1 MPLCVQISLQPNFTD
16 QYWINIV
23 FKTISE
29 LGNDGIQLLID
40 EGALPCLILV
50 FDPAEEYED
59 YEYLAACE
67 TVANMFSGNERQIQ
81 ALVDAQFVPSLVRL
95 VWEPTD
101 CYPYNYNREACLALL
116 NAASGASPEQVDYL
130 VGKDILAV
138 LSAGFDGERVCPVD
152 DFDLFPSP
160 LVAIEDICRAGD
172 KKSTTGQNPYVE
184 IVTKDPNFVQFLA
197 EESERQKKLQVE
209 CRRMLI
215 EMCIGLRALDLPVLV
230 LLEIL
235 GFSCRLRW
243 IALLSVQLGD
253 VSVQVHDPQ
262 CGRDAPLKR
271 HVCWNIAKLI
281 KQKSF

>member
-1 MPLCVQISLQPNFTD
+1 MQILRQPNFTD
-16 QYWINIV
+16 QYYVNIV
-23 FKTISE
+23 FETISA

-40 EGALPCLILV
+40 EGALPCLFAA
-50 FDPAEEYED
+50 FDPEGGHDDD
-59 YEYLAACE
+59 YYLLACE
-67 TVANMFSGNERQIQ
+67 IVANMFSGNERQIQ
-81 ALVDAQFVPSLVRL
+81 ALIDAQFVPRLVRL

-101 CYPYNYNREACLALL
+101 CYMYNREAYGALL
-116 NAASGASPEQVDYL
+116 TAASRVSPEQVDYL
-130 VGKDILAV
+130 VGEDTLA
-138 LSAGFDGERVCPVD
+138 LFSAFFEGYFGDPTH
-152 DFDLFPSP
+152 LFPSL

-172 KKSTTGQNPYVE
+172 KKSAIGQNPYAE
-184 IVTKDPNFVQFLA
+184 TFTKDPNFVQYVA

-209 CRRMLI
+209 CRRLLV

-235 GFSCRLRW
+235 GFSCRLRR

-253 VSVQVHDPQ
+253 VSVQVHDPE
-262 CGRDAPLKR
+262 CGRNAPLKR